1 MRSLLSGRYG
11 RRWQVW
17 GFAMIGIAALAA
29 LYAVLPGFGNA
40 FSIKGLDRMRVRQR
54 LYGPRPRL
62 PQSMP
67 QVLLEKGLYS
77 DNDLVNEDGIVP
89 SFWDEAQS
97 CVNGQCMDVWGPCFP
112 PTGGDDWASAVQSL
126 EDGSDIEYAMQKQ
139 QLTQEDMETYQNF
152 CRPGFLII
160 GQGKCGTSSLYH
172 YLVGHPRVLP
182 ASEKQI
188 HYFKYYARYGFKWY
202 MGHFPTAQSFMAHG
216 ALMTGEASPGYLPY
230 PDVVALTKKE
240 MPGTKIICVG
250 RDPLGRSWSSYRY
263 NYVNPALEIMRKGK
277 APGIAR
283 NMSDEYYQKY
293 LYSFEEMLRAELKT
307 IKACLAP
314 GGPGEVGA
322 RERWG
327 REPWGRKV
335 FADRKRQGLSP
346 LVDIDGTCYGDFV
359 SKRVPRIQWQELVDS
374 KPYRFLNVPSLH
386 LAQAMIGRSLYVYP
400 LEWWFA
406 MYPEED
412 IYFLCTEEMRDMT
425 GEPINKLGR
434 FLGLPSFNFSGI
446 VNAGAYNVGGH
457 KGYDKVTSWDTVG
470 AAREETQPPEQLNVT
485 TPSPSSEEGEI
496 PLTPEFKQE
505 MLDFYK
511 PHNERLFKLVRRRCN
526 WD

>member
-1 MRSLLSGRYG
+1 MKRKAASMGNAWMYG
-11 RRWQVW
+11 
-17 GFAMIGIAALAA
+17 
-29 LYAVLPGFGNA
+29 AVL
-40 FSIKGLDRMRVRQR
+40 S
-54 LYGPRPRL
+54 
-62 PQSMP
+62 
-67 QVLLEKGLYS
+67 
-77 DNDLVNEDGIVP
+77 
-89 SFWDEAQS
+89 
-97 CVNGQCMDVWGPCFP
+97 
-112 PTGGDDWASAVQSL
+112 TGGDDWASAVQSI

-327 REPWGRKV
+327 REPWEGRYLPI
-335 FADRKRQGLSP
+335 ARG
-346 LVDIDGTCYGDFV
+346 
-359 SKRVPRIQWQELVDS
+359 RVYLRWLTLMELVMATLS
-374 KPYRFLNVPSLH
+374 
-386 LAQAMIGRSLYVYP
+386 RSVFPEYSGKS
-400 LEWWFA
+400 WWI
-406 MYPEED
+406 PN
-412 IYFLCTEEMRDMT
+412 RT
-425 GEPINKLGR
+425 G
-434 FLGLPSFNFSGI
+434 S
-446 VNAGAYNVGGH
+446 
-457 KGYDKVTSWDTVG
+457 
-470 AAREETQPPEQLNVT
+470 
-485 TPSPSSEEGEI
+485 
-496 PLTPEFKQE
+496 
-505 MLDFYK
+505 
-511 PHNERLFKLVRRRCN
+511 
-526 WD
+526 